1 MKQVITF
8 NDFIKVDMRVGKIV
22 EASIP
27 EGSNKL
33 IRQVVDF
40 GEEIGQRIIFS
51 GIKAFYNPEDLIGKQ
66 AVYVINLAPRPMM
79 GEESQG
85 MLVAAAPMDEDG
97 KEGCAILSPDVPVV
111 NGTKIL

>member
-1 MKQVITF
+1 MKPTITIT
-8 NDFIKVDMRVGKIV
+8 DFAKLDIRIGKVV

-40 GEEIGQRIIFS
+40 GEEIGRKIIFS
-51 GIKAFYNPEDLIGKQ
+51 GIQNFYAVEDLIGKQ
-66 AVYVINLAPRPMM
+66 LPYIINLPPRAMM

-85 MLVAAAPMDEDG
+85 MLLAVAPETESGEHGCVLLEPIAP
-97 KEGCAILSPDVPVV
+97 LV
-111 NGTKIL
+111 NGSPII